1 MLSQSI
7 KNHRTL
13 LAKSPGLPRRAT
25 MGCDN
30 PPLPKRSCSFVA
42 VSAMNEQ
49 AIDFANSIP
58 SFYSQCLRAR
68 GRLGVC
74 NSVGLGSYEGRLDH
88 ALDGL
93 RHLPCRD
100 MVNHVSCSLH
110 DLQHAAS
117 NAVSELFGS
126 ALEDNFVAVARENDN
141 RQAHVSVM
149 PAQAKCGWVSEVGVH
164 RDR

>member
-49 AIDFANSIP
+49 AIDFANSIGAFVIHGVAGNSAEASMIQGDISQP
-58 SFYSQCLRAR
+58 SR
-68 GRLGVC
+68 GRRIGFRVPDQARH
-74 NSVGLGSYEGRLDH
+74 GS
-88 ALDGL
+88 
-93 RHLPCRD
+93 
-100 MVNHVSCSLH
+100 S
-110 DLQHAAS
+110 
-117 NAVSELFGS
+117 
-126 ALEDNFVAVARENDN
+126 
-141 RQAHVSVM
+141 
-149 PAQAKCGWVSEVGVH
+149 
-164 RDR
+164 